1 MSKSTMARILDIE
14 ELDLTKYLEKLN
26 LNSDEIKAEWGSSG
40 SEVGLKIWRVEKFK
54 ITPWPEKDYG
64 KFYSGDSY
72 IVLSTWMNN
81 ESKNLC
87 HDIHF
92 WLGENTSQDEA
103 GTAAYKTV
111 ELDNYLG
118 TSPVQHR
125 EIQGFESELFLSY
138 FKNVVIMNG
147 GVDTGFNIVKPT
159 EYQTQLFHVKS
170 IGKTLTVTSVPVSC
184 SSLNT
189 GDVFILDQGLK
200 IYQWNGSKAAGSE
213 KGKAM
218 EFTSLLKSER
228 SGKPEVVVFN
238 QDDTDATPFWDGIG
252 GKGEVKDEPSVNRFE
267 TPANYDKVLLR
278 LSDASGKME
287 FKEEARNNLSL
298 SMLDTNDIFI
308 VDVNEVYI
316 WIGTKSNVNEKTKA
330 FQYAMDYVKQTKK
343 PANTAITRVVEGNE
357 NAKFKSYFN

>member
-1 MSKSTMARILDIE
+1 MAHILNIE

-26 LNSDEIKAEWGSSG
+26 LDSDEIKKEWGSSG

-54 ITPWPEKDYG
+54 IVPWPEKDYG

-72 IVLSTWMNN
+72 IVLSTWMNT
-81 ESKNLC
+81 ETKNLC

-92 WLGENTSQDEA
+92 WLGDNTSQDEA

-125 EIQGFESELFLSY
+125 EIQGYESELFVSY
-138 FKNVVIMNG
+138 FKNLIIMNG

-159 EYQTQLFHVKS
+159 EYQSQLFHIKS
-170 IGKTLTVTSVPVSC
+170 VGKTLTVTSVPISS

-189 GDVFILDQGLK
+189 GDVFVLDQGLK

-213 KGKAM
+213 KAKAM
-218 EFTSLLKSER
+218 EFTSALKSER
-228 SGKPEVVVFN
+228 SGKPDVVVFDQN
-238 QDDTDATPFWDGIG
+238 DSDATPFWDGIG
-252 GKGEVKDEPSVNRFE
+252 GKGEIKDEPSVERFAA
-267 TPANYDKVLLR
+267 PANTEKILLR
-278 LSDASGKME
+278 LSDASGKIE
-287 FKEEARNNLSL
+287 FKEEARNDLNL

-308 VDVNEVYI
+308 VDAQNEVFI
-316 WIGTKSNVNEKTKA
+316 WIGIKSNVNEKTKA
-330 FQYAMDYVKQTKK
+330 FQYAMNYIKETKK
-343 PANTAITRVVEGNE
+343 PVNTAITRVVEGNE
-357 NAKFKSYFN
+357 NDKFKNNFN